1 MKDLHIPAS
10 TLIREFRIWFI
21 LLILAFLTNV
31 YAIILHDAE
40 WSELVSQLHIVLILS
55 VVYYLFGW
63 VLRGLYRGI
72 KAIAV
77 RR

>member
-10 TLIREFRIWFI
+10 TLVREFRILVI

-31 YAIILHDAE
+31 YAILIHDGQ
-40 WSELVSQLHIVLILS
+40 WSELVTQLHVVLILS
-55 VVYYLFGW
+55 VVYYVFSW
-63 VLRGLYRGI
+63 ILRGIYIGI
-72 KAIAV
+72 KAIFV